1 MEIQTLGKSERF
13 VKPHWLPLITNTYL
27 QSNIFFCLGDTQQ
40 KCWHH
45 FHQRLFASVR
55 YKLLH
60 VLEFDANRRRMSV
73 ILQTPSGNYSIAG
86 KNCGDRTFIHCTCHS
101 FYKLLFGLNP
111 KGDKILFTKG
121 AESAIL
127 PFATG
132 GEIDK
137 TRLHV
142 DEFALVRRF
151 QVTSNLIKFSSPA
164 AFHLVI
170 CLCCQESSTQ
180 LPWQYK

>member
-1 MEIQTLGKSERF
+1 ML
-13 VKPHWLPLITNTYL
+13 
-27 QSNIFFCLGDTQQ
+27 FC
-40 KCWHH
+40 
-45 FHQRLFASVR
+45 
-55 YKLLH
+55 KLLQVTIASLKKLEIVHLFIVH
-60 VLEFDANRRRMSV
+60 VIHF
-73 ILQTPSGNYSIAG
+73 
-86 KNCGDRTFIHCTCHS
+86 KNVF
-101 FYKLLFGLNP
+101 FGLNP

-151 QVTSNLIKFSSPA
+151 
-164 AFHLVI
+164 
-170 CLCCQESSTQ
+170 
-180 LPWQYK
+180 